1 MKVYIG
7 IDAHSTNYTLCS
19 YNPQN
24 DQSFYQM
31 QIEPDYH
38 KVVDYVKKVKVLYG
52 RNTTVLCGYEAG
64 CLGYT
69 LYKQLTAEHID
80 CVIMAPSTIT
90 TIQTNK
96 KRRRKN
102 DKRDAEAISRALG
115 FGLFQKVY
123 VCDEQDTEVRDYIR
137 IRDDHKLQLKK
148 LKQQINAFCLR
159 NGYLYSEGRKW
170 TIKHVQWLR
179 TVELSFLR
187 RETLDEYLLTFD
199 ILCRELSDMTSR
211 IEEFAQEE
219 KYKEPVSK
227 LRCLKGIDTL
237 TALSLVVEIS
247 DFNRFSKADGFA
259 CYLGLV
265 PGQDD
270 SACTQKNLPI
280 TKAGNIHL
288 RTLLIEAAQSYGR
301 GSASNKSK
309 TLQAKQ
315 KGNDNKA
322 IAYADKAQYRL
333 TKKYKRM
340 QARGMRYGVITSA
353 IARELSGFVWG
364 MATNHIS

>member
-19 YNPQN
+19 YNTQN
-24 DQSFYQM
+24 DQAFYQM
-31 QIEPDYH
+31 QTEPDYR
-38 KVVDYVKKVKVLYG
+38 KIVDYVNKIKDLYG
-52 RNTTVLCGYEAG
+52 HNTSVLCGYEAG

-69 LYKQLTAEHID
+69 LYKQLMAEHID

-90 TIQTNK
+90 TVQTNK

-102 DKRDAEAISRALG
+102 DKRDAEAIARALG
-115 FGLFQKVY
+115 FGLYQKVY
-123 VCDEQDTEVRDYIR
+123 VCDEHDTEVRDYIR
-137 IRDDHKLQLKK
+137 MRDDHKLQLKK

-159 NGYLYSEGRKW
+159 NGHIYSEGRKW
-170 TIKHVQWLR
+170 TAKHIEWLR
-179 TVELSFLR
+179 KTDMSSLQ

-199 ILCRELSDMTSR
+199 VLSRELADMTAR

-219 KYKEPVSK
+219 RYKDVVSR

-237 TALSLVVEIS
+237 TALALAVEVS
-247 DFNRFSKADGFA
+247 DFKRFSKANGFA

-270 SACTQKNLPI
+270 SASSQKNLPI
-280 TKAGNIHL
+280 TKAGNTHL
-288 RTLLIEAAQSYGR
+288 RMLLIEAAQTYSR
-301 GSASNKSK
+301 GSSSNKSK
-309 TLQAKQ
+309 ALKAKQ
-315 KGNDNKA
+315 AGNDSKI

-333 TKKYKRM
+333 TKKFKKM
-340 QARGMRYGVITSA
+340 QARGMKYGVITTA
-353 IARELSGFVWG
+353 VARELSCFVWG
-364 MATNHIS
+364 MATDHIN